1 MKIILLKDVNGN
13 EHKITP
19 NSINKITQ
27 LGNHLIV
34 ETIYGNIITEGE
46 KLILE
51 NSIHN
56 CYLP

>member
-1 MKIILLKDVNGN
+1 MKIILLKDVNDN

-27 LGNHLIV
+27 FGNHLIV